1 MAKKEKERSEEMTLE
16 EAFAGLDR
24 MIETLEKKET
34 SLEDSFQV
42 YQKGMEL
49 IKMCSEKIAAVE
61 NKVLL
66 MNEDGELDEF

>member
-1 MAKKEKERSEEMTLE
+1 MAKKEKERSEEMTVE

>member
-49 IKMCSEKIAAVE
+49 IKMFSEKIAAVE

>member
-66 MNEDGELDEF
+66 VNEDGELDEF

>member
-61 NKVLL
+61 NRVLL

>member
-66 MNEDGELDEF
+66 MN